1 MKDKKYCKVR
11 DRCHDAG
18 VYRGAVQ
25 SICNLR
31 NSVPEKCPIAF
42 HNGSNYDNHFIIKEI
57 VEEFKRLFI
66 YLGENTEKYITFII
80 PIEKEVKIIDKNGE
94 EITKHAS

>member
-1 MKDKKYCKVR
+1 MKDKKYCKVI

-25 SICNLR
+25 SICKLR
-31 NSVPEKCPIAF
+31 NSVPEKCPIVF
-42 HNGSNYDNHFIIKEI
+42 HNGSNYDNHYIIKEI
-57 VEEFKRLFI
+57 VEECKKQFT

-80 PIEKEVKIIDKNGE
+80 PIEKGVKIIDKNVE
-94 EITKHAS
+94 EITKHPS